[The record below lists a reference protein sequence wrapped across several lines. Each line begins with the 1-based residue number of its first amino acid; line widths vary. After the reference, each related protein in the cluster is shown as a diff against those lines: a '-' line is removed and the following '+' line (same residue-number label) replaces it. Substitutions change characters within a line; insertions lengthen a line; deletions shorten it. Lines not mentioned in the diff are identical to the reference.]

1 MAQVCMIR
9 YFRERKRRFAEE
21 AAASIEAALKIKWR
35 NRDVKEIRKLS
46 HLEKR
51 DLFAPIRERPI
62 GVDVVNPKCKT
73 SGYKVDINSRRTRP
87 TNWEYGHMRKK
98 RAVCGGNTDW
108 FIVIFELEELSAS
121 TAANTN
127 IKHPATRAH
136 AGGGG
141 DQSATL
147 SSEGVN
153 VKHPVGQ
160 GASAAGSVL
169 AILQPVAW
177 PIAQPALGMGAS
189 APTLALD
196 FYKHASCLVGSN
208 SLQNPNSTVCATS
221 EQIDLT
227 RSSEMEIDAID
238 MEVDTKGVLDGE
250 SLALANNI
258 GNGLGRKTFDSD
270 TGSNLTA
277 RISLAAGFNPA
288 LGHNSAGVS
297 NWPPEWQAF
306 SATTPGSSSTDG
318 FGQSTGGNSASVPNL
333 SPISKIVLPN
343 LASILRHNASSTS
356 ETGGDDIVDRASA
369 LSLDDSSTDELSAST
384 ESGSG
389 NGASASASSTLA
401 TDDDSFDPFDF
412 DFDVDLIQ
420 PPESVRPHAS
430 TQALS
435 LLPVQAPPQL
445 IAPGIVD
452 ATTEPSP
459 SGGSAGRPGSGS
471 GSGSKL
477 TRRSPHSKQGSRFNP
492 LSSSHRGPRST
503 RRSDSKEDEIA
514 KMAAK
519 LSDSWKAAEREL
531 GLEEC
536 EDYDFNTRAIIPAPS
551 YEVPEDDHMAILV
564 ENMNL
569 RSGPTASDHFNLAS
583 CTLQPLASNVNT
595 NSAPATDVKS
605 DSHSESKPRLPGS
618 KKDRSKPSKK
628 NDTTS
633 SRQ

>member
-1 MAQVCMIR
+1 MIR
-9 YFRERKRRFAEE
+9 YFRERKRHFAEE

-51 DLFAPIRERPI
+51 DLFAPISERPT

-98 RAVCGGNTDW
+98 RAVCGSNTYW
-108 FIVIFELEELSAS
+108 LIVIFELEEL
-121 TAANTN
+121 
-127 IKHPATRAH
+127 RAH
-136 AGGGG
+136 ASAGG

-169 AILQPVAW
+169 AISQPVAW
-177 PIAQPALGMGAS
+177 SIAQPALGMGAS
-189 APTLALD
+189 APMLALD
-196 FYKHASCLVGSN
+196 FYKHAPCPVGSN
-208 SLQNPNSTVCATS
+208 VSWPLHTGTDNQPLQNPNSAVCATS

-258 GNGLGRKTFDSD
+258 GNGFQ
-270 TGSNLTA
+270 
-277 RISLAAGFNPA
+277 
-288 LGHNSAGVS
+288 
-297 NWPPEWQAF
+297 EWQAF

-318 FGQSTGGNSASVPNL
+318 FGQSTGGNSAGVPNL

-369 LSLDDSSTDELSAST
+369 LSLDDSSTGELSAST

-389 NGASASASSTLA
+389 NGASATTGIRQAACFNPGAITFAGTSSTSA
-401 TDDDSFDPFDF
+401 DSS
-412 DFDVDLIQ
+412 
-420 PPESVRPHAS
+420 SVA
-430 TQALS
+430 
-435 LLPVQAPPQL
+435 
-445 IAPGIVD
+445 GIVD

-471 GSGSKL
+471 GSGSKS
-477 TRRSPHSKQGSRFNP
+477 TRRSPHSKQGLRFNP
-492 LSSSHRGPRST
+492 LSSSHRGSRST
-503 RRSDSKEDEIA
+503 RRSDSKDEIA

-519 LSDSWKAAEREL
+519 LSDSWKATEREL

-536 EDYDFNTRAIIPAPS
+536 EDYDFDTRAIIPAPP
-551 YEVPEDDHMAILV
+551 YEVPEGDHMAILV

-583 CTLQPLASNVNT
+583 CTLQPLPSNVNT
-595 NSAPATDVKS
+595 NSAPAIDVKS